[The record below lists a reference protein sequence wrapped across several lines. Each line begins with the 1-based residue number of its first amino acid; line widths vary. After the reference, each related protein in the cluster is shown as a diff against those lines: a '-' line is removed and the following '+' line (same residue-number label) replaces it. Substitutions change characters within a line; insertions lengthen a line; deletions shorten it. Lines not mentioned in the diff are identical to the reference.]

1 MAWPEPGG
9 FSGVVMLA
17 GQVSVPV
24 SLTVTVKLHEANR
37 FADVSLAV
45 QITVVVPTGKTDPD
59 AGSQLT
65 VPQVP
70 D

>member
-1 MAWPEPGG
+1 
-9 FSGVVMLA
+9 MLA

-24 SLTVTVKLHEANR
+24 SLIVTVKLHEANR
-37 FADVSLAV
+37 FPDVSLAA
-45 QITVVVPTGKTDPD
+45 QITVVTPTEKTDPD

>member
-1 MAWPEPGG
+1 
-9 FSGVVMLA
+9 
-17 GQVSVPV
+17 
-24 SLTVTVKLHEANR
+24 LHEANR

>member
-1 MAWPEPGG
+1 M
-9 FSGVVMLA
+9 FA
-17 GQVSVPV
+17 GQVSEPV
-24 SLTVTVKLHEANR
+24 SVTITLKLHEANR
-37 FADVSLAV
+37 FPDVSLATH
-45 QITVVVPTGKTDPD
+45 ITVVVPTGKTDPD